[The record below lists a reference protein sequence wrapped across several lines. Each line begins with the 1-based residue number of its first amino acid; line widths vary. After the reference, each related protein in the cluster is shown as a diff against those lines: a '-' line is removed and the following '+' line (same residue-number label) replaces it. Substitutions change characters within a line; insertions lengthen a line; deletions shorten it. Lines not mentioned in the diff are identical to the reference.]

1 MLLLH
6 EVHTVA
12 GRHEDGFE
20 EAFRKGWMGALGD
33 DADARLLYYLKLAH
47 GTGRAYH
54 HTSITAFANG
64 DAYERVAEGC
74 SPAISGVGPPAST
87 ACATR

>member
-12 GRHEDGFE
+12 GRDEDEFE
-20 EAFRKGWMGALGD
+20 AAFRTGWMSALADDGD
-33 DADARLLYYLKLAH
+33 TRLLYYLKLAY

-54 HTSITAFANG
+54 HTTITALADG
-64 DAYERVAEGC
+64 AAYERLAAVC
-74 SPAISGVGPPAST
+74 NPATCAPGRPTST

>member
-12 GRHEDGFE
+12 GRHEDEFE
-20 EAFRKGWMGALGD
+20 AAFRTGWMGALADGR
-33 DADARLLYYLKLAH
+33 DARLLYYLKLAH

-54 HTSITAFANG
+54 HTTITAFADG
-64 DAYERVAEGC
+64 DGAHREPGARQRRRAPWSAGRTR
-74 SPAISGVGPPAST
+74 SP
-87 ACATR
+87 